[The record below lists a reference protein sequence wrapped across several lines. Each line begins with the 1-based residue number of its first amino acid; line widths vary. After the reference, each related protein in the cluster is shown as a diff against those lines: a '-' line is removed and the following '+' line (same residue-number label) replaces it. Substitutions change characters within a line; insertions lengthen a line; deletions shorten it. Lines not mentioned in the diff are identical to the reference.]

1 MSRRE
6 PTQGGPALR
15 VPIGVFLVVV
25 VVVGALWVTT
35 NKAAA
40 SVVFTE
46 PANAPSPRPGFL
58 PPSTVTAIAR
68 TPVHTIGHVVSG
80 DTVGLYGGG
89 ESNTCDA
96 AAIGA
101 FLAANPAM
109 ALAWAQALLIP
120 PSDISLYLASFT
132 ALTLRTDTAVTN
144 HGYENGAATPF
155 QSVLQAGTAVLVDAE
170 GLPRVRCHC
179 GNPLQLPAPP
189 EPESEPVSYE
199 GPRWAGFEPESVTV
213 INPAPTEIT
222 DFVVLNEQTN
232 SVVER
237 PRSTDGP
244 EDRPVDPV
252 VDNMVRANFFV
263 NGSGGPRTE
272 APSASTSPSSTELT
286 ESASAAYSVRSRSVT
301 SPSDATT
308 SPAEDLTLTGTTTPV
323 TAEPG
328 NDQTI
333 QNQLSSSTA
342 ESEKT
347 VTTTTEPVDT
357 ATTTKTTTTATT
369 TKTTTKPPT
378 KTTTT
383 KPPTKTKT
391 ITTKPTTTTTKPTTT
406 TTKPTTTTTTRKTPT
421 STTTTYEVPP
431 EVPKS
436 DS

>member
-25 VVVGALWVTT
+25 VVVGALWVAT

-286 ESASAAYSVRSRSVT
+286 ESASAAYSVRSRSAT

-357 ATTTKTTTTATT
+357 ATTTKTTTRT

>member
-25 VVVGALWVTT
+25 VVVGALWVAT

-144 HGYENGAATPF
+144 HGYETELRLRSSPF
-155 QSVLQAGTAVLVDAE
+155 S
-170 GLPRVRCHC
+170 R
-179 GNPLQLPAPP
+179 PAPP
-189 EPESEPVSYE
+189 CSLT
-199 GPRWAGFEPESVTV
+199 PRGYRGSAAT
-213 INPAPTEIT
+213 AEIP
-222 DFVVLNEQTN
+222 F
-232 SVVER
+232 SCRRR
-237 PRSTDGP
+237 PSPSPSRSATKG
-244 EDRPVDPV
+244 R
-252 VDNMVRANFFV
+252 
-263 NGSGGPRTE
+263 GGPD
-272 APSASTSPSSTELT
+272 SSPSP
-286 ESASAAYSVRSRSVT
+286 
-301 SPSDATT
+301 SP
-308 SPAEDLTLTGTTTPV
+308 
-323 TAEPG
+323 
-328 NDQTI
+328 
-333 QNQLSSSTA
+333 
-342 ESEKT
+342 
-347 VTTTTEPVDT
+347 
-357 ATTTKTTTTATT
+357 
-369 TKTTTKPPT
+369 
-378 KTTTT
+378 
-383 KPPTKTKT
+383 
-391 ITTKPTTTTTKPTTT
+391 
-406 TTKPTTTTTTRKTPT
+406 
-421 STTTTYEVPP
+421 
-431 EVPKS
+431 
-436 DS
+436 

>member
-25 VVVGALWVTT
+25 VVVGALWVAT

-286 ESASAAYSVRSRSVT
+286 ESASAAYSVRSRSAT

-357 ATTTKTTTTATT
+357 ATTTKTTTRT

-391 ITTKPTTTTTKPTTT
+391 ITTKPTTTTTKPTIT

>member
-1 MSRRE
+1 
-6 PTQGGPALR
+6 
-15 VPIGVFLVVV
+15 
-25 VVVGALWVTT
+25 
-35 NKAAA
+35 
-40 SVVFTE
+40 
-46 PANAPSPRPGFL
+46 
-58 PPSTVTAIAR
+58 
-68 TPVHTIGHVVSG
+68 
-80 DTVGLYGGG
+80 
-89 ESNTCDA
+89 
-96 AAIGA
+96 
-101 FLAANPAM
+101 M

-189 EPESEPVSYE
+189 EAESKPVSYE

-328 NDQTI
+328 NDQTL

-357 ATTTKTTTTATT
+357 ATTTKTTTTTTTTT

-406 TTKPTTTTTTRKTPT
+406 TTTRKTPT